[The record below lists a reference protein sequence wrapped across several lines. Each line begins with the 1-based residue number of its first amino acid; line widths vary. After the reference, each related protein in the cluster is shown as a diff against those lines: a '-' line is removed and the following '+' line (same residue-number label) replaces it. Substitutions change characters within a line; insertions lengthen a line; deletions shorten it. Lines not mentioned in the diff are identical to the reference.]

1 MRALVTGADGF
12 VGTHLVAWL
21 LAEGDDVVVTSRTYS
36 VYDAEYPGFDGEN
49 MEQA

>member
-1 MRALVTGADGF
+1 LDDWGLER
-12 VGTHLVAWL
+12 
-21 LAEGDDVVVTSRTYS
+21 AEGDDVVVTSRTYS